1 MIYQININH
10 PDYHDTPPPAK
21 VEITSGNAD
30 GNGNGDGGGRS
41 KNE

>member
-10 PDYHDTPPPAK
+10 PDYPDTPTPAK
-21 VEITSGNAD
+21 VEITSSNAD
-30 GNGNGDGGGRS
+30 DNGNDDGGGRS